1 VERKQ
6 SIITAGILS
15 GALLV
20 GSAAYAL
27 TSGFLAGGA
36 DDGAGTLAPVVATT
50 VPAST
55 APVANEVGTTSPTAP
70 ATLTPGVRHDDDDH
84 VDDGGHRDHDDGE
97 HHGYEG
103 RDDDD

>member
-55 APVANEVGTTSPTAP
+55 VPAPSGAVATGAPTTLAPVVA
-70 ATLTPGVRHDDDDH
+70 HDDDDR
-84 VDDGGHRDHDDGE
+84 VDDGAHRDHGDD
-97 HHGYEG
+97 HGGHAYEG